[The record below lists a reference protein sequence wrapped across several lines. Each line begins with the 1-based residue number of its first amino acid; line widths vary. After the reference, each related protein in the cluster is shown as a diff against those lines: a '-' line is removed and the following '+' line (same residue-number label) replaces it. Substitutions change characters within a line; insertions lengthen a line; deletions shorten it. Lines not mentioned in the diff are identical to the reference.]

1 MSKIFLCYVML
12 APPTCLWVTSS
23 KILC

>member
-1 MSKIFLCYVML
+1 MSKIFLCYIML
-12 APPTCLWVTSS
+12 APPTCLSVTSS